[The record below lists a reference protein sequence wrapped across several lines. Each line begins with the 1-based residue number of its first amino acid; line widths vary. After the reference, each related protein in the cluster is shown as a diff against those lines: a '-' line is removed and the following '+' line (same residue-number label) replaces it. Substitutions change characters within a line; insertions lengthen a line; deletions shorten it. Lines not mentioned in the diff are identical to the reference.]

1 MSMLKDSGNV
11 DHFLFFSSLYLTF
24 DLSDLEASG
33 QSRLM
38 SISDLERD
46 EDPEDREDLGGDAG
60 EDAEDVEVGEVEE
73 GSEDVMGEAAEVWG
87 STLG

>member
-11 DHFLFFSSLYLTF
+11 DHFLFCSSLFFTF

-33 QSRLM
+33 RSRLT
-38 SISDLERD
+38 SISDLGRD
-46 EDPEDREDLGGDAG
+46 GDPEDLGGDAG

-73 GSEDVMGEAAEVWG
+73 GSEDAMGEAAEVWA
-87 STLG
+87 STSG

>member
-11 DHFLFFSSLYLTF
+11 NHFLFCYSLYFTF
-24 DLSDLEASG
+24 DLSDLVASG
-33 QSRLM
+33 RSRLT
-38 SISDLERD
+38 SISDLGRD
-46 EDPEDREDLGGDAG
+46 EDPEDLGGDAE

>member
-11 DHFLFFSSLYLTF
+11 IYFLFCSSLYFTF

-46 EDPEDREDLGGDAG
+46 EDREDLSGDAE
-60 EDAEDVEVGEVEE
+60 EDAEDVEVVEVEE
-73 GSEDVMGEAAEVWG
+73 GSEDVMGEAAEVWA
-87 STLG
+87 STSG

>member
-11 DHFLFFSSLYLTF
+11 NHFLFCSSLYFTF

-46 EDPEDREDLGGDAG
+46 EDREDLSGDAE